1 MRDRHAQSVALHHV
15 TVGTPADDA
24 PNKISGKIVCSLA
37 LVVSFHLA
45 TFTPTVGGLCS

>member
-24 PNKISGKIVCSLA
+24 PSKIIR
-37 LVVSFHLA
+37 
-45 TFTPTVGGLCS
+45 